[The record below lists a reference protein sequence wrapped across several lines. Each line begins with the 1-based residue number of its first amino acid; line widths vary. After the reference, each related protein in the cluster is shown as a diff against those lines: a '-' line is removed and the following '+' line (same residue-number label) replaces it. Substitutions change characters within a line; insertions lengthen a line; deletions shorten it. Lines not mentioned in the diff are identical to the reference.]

1 MASPV
6 QKSEIAGQAMS
17 SVPKLEAMKHRR
29 KRKVLRVIALVLL
42 VLVSAAV
49 IFGVWFVR
57 RPWPETSGVLNVAGL
72 QAPAEIVRDHWDMPH
87 IYAQNAHDLFFA
99 QGYVQG
105 QDRLWQMEFTRQT
118 ANGTLSSFLGSPTL
132 GIDRTVR
139 TIGLRRIAE
148 RDWNSITGEERE
160 AMQAF
165 SDGVNAYIESHRGQL
180 PLEFRLLGVSPK
192 PWRPQDILATVG
204 IISWI
209 LAENAGF
216 ELSRAHF
223 IAKAGD
229 AIAKELLPPYDEGA
243 PFVIPAEARDYSP
256 LRSVPMEHSPLVDL
270 LLGRPGPSVGSNSW
284 AVRGN
289 RTATGSPILAN
300 DTHLG
305 LFMPSSWYAT
315 ALHSGD
321 LDVVGYSFVGSPG
334 IVIGH
339 NRQIAWGITDLVGDV
354 QDFYMEKLD
363 DSDHPQRYEFKGK
376 WREVGKQTETIE
388 VKGGPP
394 VALEVISTHHGPLVS
409 RLGGRFR
416 YPQPLA
422 LAWTGDKCQ
431 TAIGAV
437 LALNRAKNWNEF
449 RSALHLWDGPDMN
462 FIYADR
468 DGNIGYQATGLIPI
482 RSANH
487 QGSVPVP
494 GWTGEYEWKGN
505 IPAEDLPSK
514 LNPASGTIV
523 AANQK
528 AVSDHFRY
536 HLGYEFADPFRAV
549 RIQQILNGNARL
561 GIEDAKKMQAD
572 DYDLPAKELLPY
584 LAAVKPANDLVARA
598 LKEIQS
604 WNFHCSLNETGPAIF
619 QTWYRF
625 LVRDTV
631 GDELGTKLMD
641 EYMEYYWVHT
651 PVMIRLLKQ
660 PNHPLFDDT
669 RTPQVETR
677 DDIVQR
683 SFREAVDWLSKR
695 YGSDPEQWKWG
706 KMHTLTFRHRPLGL
720 AEIPIVSNLFNY
732 GPLPDTGCD
741 RFTINAAWFTLD
753 DPEHP
758 FIAEGGPSQRI
769 IMDLSS
775 WDNALAVNS
784 TGQSGH
790 LFNPHRDDELA
801 LWKNMEYHPLTFT
814 RKAAEADGVG
824 TLKIQPA
831 GSRK

>member
-1 MASPV
+1 MAVPV
-6 QKSEIAGQAMS
+6 QKPEMESRQSITAVSVSES
-17 SVPKLEAMKHRR
+17 PRR
-29 KRKVLRVIALVLL
+29 KRKVLRITALVLL
-42 VLVSAAV
+42 AV
-49 IFGVWFVR
+49 ILGTAAYAIWFIR
-57 RPWPETSGVLNVAGL
+57 RPWPETSGSLNVAGL
-72 QAPAEIVRDHWDMPH
+72 QAPVEVVRDHWDMPH
-87 IYAQNAHDLFFA
+87 IYAQNSHDLYFA
-99 QGYVQG
+99 QGYVQA

-118 ANGTLSSFLGSPTL
+118 ANGTLSSFLGSSAL

-148 RDWNSITGEERE
+148 RDWSNIAGEERE

-165 SDGVNAYIESHRGQL
+165 SDGVNAYIESHRGRL
-180 PLEFRLLGVSPK
+180 PLEFHLLGVNPK
-192 PWRPQDILATVG
+192 PWKPQDILATVG

-223 IAKAGD
+223 IAQAGEP
-229 AIAKELLPPYDEGA
+229 IAKELLPPYDEGA
-243 PFVIPAEARDYSP
+243 PFVIPAAAKAYSA
-256 LRSVPMEHSPLVDL
+256 LRSVPMEHLPLVDL
-270 LLGRPGPSVGSNSW
+270 LLGRPGPTVGSNSW
-284 AVRGN
+284 VVPGS
-289 RTATGSPILAN
+289 RTATGSPLLAN

-339 NRQIAWGITDLVGDV
+339 NQRIAWGITDLVGDV
-354 QDFYMEKLD
+354 QDFYLEKLD
-363 DSDHPQRYEFKGK
+363 DPEHPQRYEFQAR
-376 WREVGKQTETIE
+376 WRDISKVTETIE
-388 VKGGPP
+388 VKGQPP
-394 VALEVISTHHGPLVS
+394 LNFEVLSTHHGPLVS
-409 RLGGRFR
+409 RLGGRFK

-422 LAWTGDKCQ
+422 LSWTGDSCQ
-431 TAIGAV
+431 TAVGAV
-437 LALNRAKNWNEF
+437 LLLNRAKNWNEF
-449 RSALHLWDGPDMN
+449 RAALNLWDGPDMN
-462 FIYADR
+462 FIYADQA
-468 DGNIGYQATGLIPI
+468 GNIGYQATGRIPI

-494 GWTGEYEWKGN
+494 GWTGEYEWKGY
-505 IPAEDLPSK
+505 IPAAELPSE
-514 LNPASGTIV
+514 LNPANGMIV

-528 AVSDHFRY
+528 AVSDQYPY
-536 HLGYEFADPFRAV
+536 HLGYEFADPFRAI
-549 RIQQILNGNARL
+549 RIEQLLKANMHL
-561 GIEDAKKMQAD
+561 DIEDAKKMQAD

-584 LAAVKPANDLVARA
+584 LAVVKPATDVEAKA
-598 LKEIQS
+598 LKEVRS
-604 WNFHCSLNETGPAIF
+604 WNFHCSLNESGPAIF

-625 LVRDTV
+625 LVQDTI
-631 GDELGTKLMD
+631 GDELGAKLMD
-641 EYMEYYWVHT
+641 EYMEYYWVHM

-660 PNHPLFDDT
+660 PNHPFFDDI
-669 RTPQVETR
+669 RTPQIETR

-683 SFREAVDWLSKR
+683 SFRDAVDWLSKR
-695 YGSDPEQWKWG
+695 YGTNPENWKWG

-720 AEIPIVSNLFNY
+720 AQIPILSSLFNY
-732 GPLPDTGCD
+732 GPLPDPGCD
-741 RFTINAAWFTLD
+741 RFTINAAWFSLD

-775 WDNALAVNS
+775 WDNTLAVNS

-790 LFNPHRDDELA
+790 LFHSHRDDELT

-814 RKAAEADGVG
+814 RKAAEADGIG
-824 TLKIQPA
+824 TLKLQPT